1 MNETECVASLVP
13 PVSSLPLDDWRFGRC
28 QINYRDSVEVL
39 EIEHPQARCEI
50 ALMGAQLLSYQP
62 SGRAD
67 YFWLSEQAKFDGVT
81 AIRGGV
87 PICWPWFGKA
97 NKVGSQA
104 PSHGF
109 ARLMKW
115 DVARLISDENSAV
128 IELTLDDSSATW
140 EWFPYRFQLQ
150 LKVTIGASL
159 KMELVIHNRDAHV
172 FEFTG
177 ALHSYFRV
185 SDIADSRVHGLS
197 NQCLNSVSEGV
208 PIRVDRPFRV
218 EKALDHVFENPRQFS
233 LECDDGLTIHSH
245 NADSI
250 VVWNPWLEG
259 AQSMND
265 MGDSEF
271 RTMICLEPAI
281 FKNAVTLAP
290 NQSFSLDMTVSHPSG
305 ETHI

>member
-1 MNETECVASLVP
+1 MP
-13 PVSSLPLDDWRFGRC
+13 PAPNLPLDDWRFGRC
-28 QINYRDSVEVL
+28 QVKNRDSIEVL

-67 YFWLSEQAKFDGVT
+67 YLWLSEQAKFDGVT

-97 NKVGSQA
+97 DKAGSQA
-104 PSHGF
+104 PNHGF
-109 ARLMKW
+109 VRLMKW
-115 DVARLISDENSAV
+115 DVTKLISDESSAV
-128 IELTLDDSSATW
+128 VELKLNDSSATW
-140 EWFPYRFQLQ
+140 EWFRYRFQLQ
-150 LKVTIGASL
+150 LRVTIGESL
-159 KMELVIHNRDAHV
+159 KMELLIHNRDAHA

-185 SDIADSRVHGLS
+185 SDIADCRVHGLS
-197 NQCLNSVSEGV
+197 NQCLNGVSEGNTITV
-208 PIRVDRPFRV
+208 ERPFRV
-218 EKALDHVFENPRQFS
+218 EKALDYVFENPKQLSFES
-233 LECDDGLTIHSH
+233 DDGLTIHSQ

-259 AQSMND
+259 AQSMHD

-271 RTMICLEPAI
+271 RNMICLEPAI
-281 FKNAVTLAP
+281 FKSAIKLAP
-290 NQSFSLDMTVSHPSG
+290 NQSFMLDMKVGPPSHKTRTQPLD
-305 ETHI
+305 